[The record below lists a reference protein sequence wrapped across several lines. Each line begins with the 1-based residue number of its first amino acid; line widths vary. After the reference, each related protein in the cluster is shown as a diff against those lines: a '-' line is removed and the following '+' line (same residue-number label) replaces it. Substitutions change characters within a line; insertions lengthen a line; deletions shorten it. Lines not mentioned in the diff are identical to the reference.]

1 MKKLFAA
8 VLAMAVLAPAMA
20 AQKPKI
26 IDTFCGYTFGSEP
39 TKAQARKLFSKKP
52 ATWVGWELEQKLK
65 KPFRKCK
72 KAVLAYAESNKKL
85 YSVTIK
91 SEPDFKISDDEAK
104 REHQAIV
111 DIFTEKY
118 KDVGLKFVSNSG
130 MIARGFIAGQQQ
142 KVTIKAVKGDFSDSK
157 KLKKAGEKSKAYVFS
172 VEVWTL
178 PRLFD
183 EKNPA
188 GEPTDLGPGSGFDA
202 L

>member
-1 MKKLFAA
+1 MKKILAT
-8 VLAMAVLAPAMA
+8 VLALTIAIPLMA
-20 AQKPKI
+20 AEKPKI

-39 TKAQARKLFSKKP
+39 TKIQARKLFAKKP

-91 SEPDFKISDDEAK
+91 SEPDFKISDEAAK
-104 REHQAIV
+104 KEFQATV

-118 KDVGLKFVSNSG
+118 KDLGLKFNRITDMQVLGFLSN
-130 MIARGFIAGQQQ
+130 QQQ
-142 KVTIKAVKGDFSDSK
+142 KVTIKAEKGEFSDPK
-157 KLKKAGEKSKAYVFS
+157 KLKRAGEKSKAYVFS

-183 EKNPA
+183 ENKSIA
-188 GEPTDLGPGSGFDA
+188 APTDLGPGSGIDA